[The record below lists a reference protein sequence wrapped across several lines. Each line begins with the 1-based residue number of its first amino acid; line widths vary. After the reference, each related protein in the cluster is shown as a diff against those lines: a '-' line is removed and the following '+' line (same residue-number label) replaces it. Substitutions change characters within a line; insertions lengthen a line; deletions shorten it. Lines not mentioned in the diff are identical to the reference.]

1 MRTKLY
7 IVGNGIYAKML
18 LEYLLYDSDVLTT
31 YSIEGFV
38 VDKIYIND
46 SFIKEYPV
54 VSFDFLE
61 TINRNDVKLVLGIGY
76 SHMGDIRKEIYNRFK
91 NLGFEFLN
99 YIHPTAIIHPNA
111 RIGEGNIFLE
121 NIVVES
127 GCLIGDGN
135 LFYAGAILGHDSEMG
150 SFNTL
155 SVGAMT
161 AGCVKISDNCF
172 LGVRASVK
180 DHVTIDDHVLIGA
193 TAYAY
198 KDVSS
203 YNVVYS
209 PRCEISETKKSTDLL

>member
-1 MRTKLY
+1 MRTKVY
-7 IVGNGIYAKML
+7 IVGNGIYAQML
-18 LEYLLYDSDVLTT
+18 LEYLLSDSNVKTT
-31 YSIEGFV
+31 YIIEGFV
-38 VDKIYIND
+38 VDKNY
-46 SFIKEYPV
+46 IKESVIKGFPV
-54 VSFDFLE
+54 VSFDYLE
-61 TINRNDVKLVLGIGY
+61 TVSKGDVKLILGIGY
-76 SHMGDIRKEIYNRFK
+76 SHMGDIRKEIYYRCK

-135 LFYAGAILGHDSEMG
+135 LFYAGTILGHDSEIG
-150 SFNTL
+150 NYNTL

-172 LGVRASVK
+172 LGVRAAVK
-180 DHVTIDDHVLIGA
+180 DHVIIDDHVLIGA

-198 KDVSS
+198 KDVTS

-209 PRCEISETKKSTDLL
+209 PRCEISATKKSTELL